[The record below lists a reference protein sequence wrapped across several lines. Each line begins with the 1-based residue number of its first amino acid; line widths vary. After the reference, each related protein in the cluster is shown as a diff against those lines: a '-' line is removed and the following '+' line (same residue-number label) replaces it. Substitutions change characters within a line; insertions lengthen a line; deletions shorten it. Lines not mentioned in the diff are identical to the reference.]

1 MGHIKTTILAIIAIL
16 TATVAVAQSE
26 YRIKSGDTLTVEV
39 LQDPDLNRSVVVL
52 SDGRISFPLAGTVRA
67 AGRTVGQVEASISGA
82 ISSNFATEPNVFV
95 SVVPAAPR
103 EPTPPAPAPTME
115 IFFLGEVN
123 TPGMVEIEPGT
134 RFLQGMAR
142 SGGLTRFAADK
153 RIQLRRTD
161 PHTGRT
167 ATFEINYRAILDG
180 AELRN
185 NIILEEGDVIIVP
198 ERRLF
203 E

>member
-1 MGHIKTTILAIIAIL
+1 MGHFKTVFL
-16 TATVAVAQSE
+16 TVVAALVATVAIAQGE
-26 YRIKSGDTLTVEV
+26 YRIKSGDTLTIEV
-39 LQDPDLNRSVVVL
+39 FEDSALNRSVTVL
-52 SDGRISFPLAGTVRA
+52 SDGRISFPLAGTVRV
-67 AGRTVGQVEASISGA
+67 AGRTVGQVEASITGA

-95 SVVPAAPR
+95 AVTPADPPEPR
-103 EPTPPAPAPTME
+103 DPLPAPTME
-115 IFFLGEVN
+115 VFFLGEVN
-123 TPGMVEIEPGT
+123 NPGMVEVAPGT

-153 RIQLRRTD
+153 RVQLRRTD
-161 PHTGRT
+161 PHTGQT
-167 ATFEINYRAILDG
+167 VMFEINYRGILDG